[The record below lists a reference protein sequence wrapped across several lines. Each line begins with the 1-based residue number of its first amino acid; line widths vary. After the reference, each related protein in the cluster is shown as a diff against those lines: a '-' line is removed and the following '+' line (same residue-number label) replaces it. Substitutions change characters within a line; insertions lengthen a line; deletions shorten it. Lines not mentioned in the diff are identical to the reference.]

1 MQDIVDRITKLLA
14 LATSPNEHEA
24 AAAAAKAQEIL
35 TEHNLR
41 LEDIKTEHKSPDI
54 PIQQVEI
61 DSSGRRFYWK
71 GSIANAL
78 ANANF
83 CTMWWLGG
91 RVIIVGRNHN
101 VAIVKSL
108 YDYLTNTVKRLAAQ
122 GVEAEKQA
130 YVMYLAEFVVMGI
143 KPSVAEPNWRTWK
156 YSFITGCTKRL
167 AERIEEQTRRMN
179 AEGIPNTAVTGLA
192 CRMAHEREQE
202 AISLWR
208 REQGISVTRRK
219 SGSKAR
225 VTRDGYTAGQ
235 RAGDSISL
243 ERQLSSSSGQLLR

>member
-1 MQDIVDRITKLLA
+1 
-14 LATSPNEHEA
+14 
-24 AAAAAKAQEIL
+24 
-35 TEHNLR
+35 
-41 LEDIKTEHKSPDI
+41 
-54 PIQQVEI
+54 
-61 DSSGRRFYWK
+61 
-71 GSIANAL
+71 
-78 ANANF
+78 
-83 CTMWWLGG
+83 MWWLGG
-91 RVIIVGRNHN
+91 RIIVVGRNHN

-108 YDYLTNTVKRLAAQ
+108 YDYLIKTVERLAAQ

-130 YVMYLAEFVVMGI
+130 YVVYQCEFLIMGI

-156 YSFITGCTKRL
+156 HSFITGCTKRL
-167 AERIEEQTRRMN
+167 AERIEEQTKRMN

-202 AISLWR
+202 AILQWR
-208 REQGISVTRRK
+208 REQGISLTRRK